1 MATGMLFGCAVVLM
15 HLAYI
20 GRRHAESADA
30 LAIAQMACYS
40 KMNALLCG
48 AETIETINRE
58 PMSDLPGWVLS
69 VETEDAEQEGIRVL
83 RVSVAEDV
91 ESELGMSTVEG
102 MESPDE
108 TFGDKEK
115 KGRSFTLVR
124 WIFDAKAS
132 GSESDLPDEPG
143 EDNLGEPPPP
153 GPEMGGPDGAP

>member
-1 MATGMLFGCAVVLM
+1 M

-58 PMSDLPGWVLS
+58 PMDDLPGWVLS
-69 VETEDAEQEGIRVL
+69 IETEDAEQEGIRVL
-83 RVSVAEDV
+83 RVTVAEDV

-102 MESPDE
+102 TDSPDE
-108 TFGDKEK
+108 TFGDEEK

-124 WIFDAKAS
+124 WIFDAKS
-132 GSESDLPDEPG
+132 SDSESDLSTEPR
-143 EDNLGEPPPP
+143 EDDPGPPPP
-153 GPEMGGPDGAP
+153 PDGEMGGPDGEP